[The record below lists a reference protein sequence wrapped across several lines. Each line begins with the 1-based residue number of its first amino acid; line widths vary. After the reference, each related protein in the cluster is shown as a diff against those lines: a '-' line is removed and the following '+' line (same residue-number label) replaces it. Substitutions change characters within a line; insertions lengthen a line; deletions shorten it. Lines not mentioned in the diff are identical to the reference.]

1 MLSRRA
7 FGMTLVVVLTVV
19 AVHSTASAQMYGYAW
34 PQNVRY
40 PSCYQG
46 VPFGYWG
53 VPGSGHNPYLYGMAT
68 PCQPPARRSGYL
80 NTPEEIEQHFQRKL
94 ANIEERYGR
103 KPALYGARFERQKE
117 IAAIRSEYAD
127 IATSNRARADD
138 LPGRSAV
145 PTVVAARSTPSAQV
159 CGYGKRTRTGK
170 RKGVSP
176 IFAPNDCA
184 KIGKVPRPLVGFF
197 CSLVYAWPHNTHK
210 SLGHCAAPSPG
221 DNPHS
226 CGAVTSCQPKARPS
240 GCSNAAGSV
249 SNYFERKLTNIK
261 YRYAIKVALYRARL
275 ERDRQLA
282 NLKREYAAVMETNRQ
297 RAEELAGRFAPR
309 RLSASEYDP
318 ITGAISWP
326 SLLLEDPRF
335 DDDRGRLDMLFAQRA
350 RSSGNLGS
358 GNCREIRKTIERMKG
373 TLIVIGG
380 EGEVDGTTCVGAK
393 SFLNS
398 LAYEAQFAPRPAVTS
413 IAAVQPFGVGAHS
426 TAQ

>member
-53 VPGSGHNPYLYGMAT
+53 GPGLGHNPYSCGMVT
-68 PCQPPARRSGYL
+68 PWQPPARRSGYL

-94 ANIEERYGR
+94 ANIEERYGT
-103 KPALYGARFERQKE
+103 KPAAYRARFERQKE
-117 IAAIRSEYAD
+117 ITAIKNAYAD
-127 IATSNRARADD
+127 IAMSNRARAED
-138 LPGRSAV
+138 LAGRSAV
-145 PTVVAARSTPSAQV
+145 ATVVTARSTPSAQV
-159 CGYGKRTRTGK
+159 CGYGKRTKTISHGCPQATGE
-170 RKGVSP
+170 RKGDSP
-176 IFAPNDCA
+176 IFAPKDCA
-184 KIGKVPRPLVGFF
+184 KIGTVPRPLVGFF

-210 SLGHCAAPSPG
+210 SPGHYAAESPG
-221 DNPHS
+221 HNPQS
-226 CGAVTSCQPKARPS
+226 CGADTPCQPQTRPS
-240 GCSNAAGSV
+240 DCSHAAGDV

-261 YRYAIKVALYRARL
+261 YRYMIKVALYRARL

-282 NLKREYAAVMETNRQ
+282 NLKREYAAVIDSNRQ
-297 RAEELAGRFAPR
+297 RAEDLARRFAPK

-318 ITGAISWP
+318 ITGTISWP
-326 SLLLEDPRF
+326 SLLQTGPRF
-335 DDDRGRLDMLFAQRA
+335 AKDRKWLDVLFAQRA

-358 GNCREIRKTIERMKG
+358 GNYGEIRSAIERMKS
-373 TLIVIGG
+373 TLIVMLR
-380 EGEVDGTTCVGAK
+380 EGEVDGTTYTSAK

-398 LAYEAQFAPRPAVTS
+398 LAYEAQFTTRPAVTS
-413 IAAVQPFGVGAHS
+413 IAVN
-426 TAQ
+426 